1 MNVIVAHKDELQK
14 LLEDLSSDRLV
25 SGITF
30 VALVNAYI
38 ARLDA
43 NCLDIA
49 AGVSMRRPCKQMD
62 DQYLEPT
69 STQSRSRYNFITARR
84 ALPQISR
91 CGPQASAGCSPA
103 TVARRTFTRLP
114 LLRDNGR

>member
-1 MNVIVAHKDELQK
+1 MNAIAAHKDELQR

-30 VALVNAYI
+30 AALVNAYI

-49 AGVSMRRPCKQMD
+49 AGVPMGRPHNQMD

-69 STQSRSRYNFITARR
+69 STQSRIRYYAQDT
-84 ALPQISR
+84 S
-91 CGPQASAGCSPA
+91 S
-103 TVARRTFTRLP
+103 
-114 LLRDNGR
+114 